1 MRRMSQLSQVHEHL
15 ESADTDFLFF
25 SQTICPYCTR
35 AERTLEAHG
44 LTYTEVNLD
53 HHDGLREQVVAETRH
68 RTVPVVFDLRG
79 DEPVFVGG
87 SDHLLEHL

>member
-1 MRRMSQLSQVHEHL
+1 MSRVLEHL
-15 ESADTDFLFF
+15 ESAETDFLFF
-25 SQTICPYCTR
+25 SQPICPYCTL
-35 AERTLEAHG
+35 AERTLDAHG

-53 HHDGLREQVVAETRH
+53 HYEGLRKDLVAETRH

-87 SDHLLEHL
+87 SDNLLEYL

>member
-1 MRRMSQLSQVHEHL
+1 VSRVFEHL
-15 ESADTDFLFF
+15 ESAETDFLFF
-25 SQTICPYCTR
+25 SQTVCPYCTR
-35 AERTLEAHG
+35 AERALDAHG
-44 LTYTEVNLD
+44 LTHTEVNLD
-53 HHDGLREQVVAETRH
+53 HHDGLSEAVVAETRH

>member
-1 MRRMSQLSQVHEHL
+1 MSQVLEHL
-15 ESADTDFLFF
+15 ESAETDFLFF
-25 SQTICPYCTR
+25 RQTICPYCTR
-35 AERTLEAHG
+35 TERTLDAHG

-53 HHDGLREQVVAETRH
+53 HYEGLREDLEAETRH

-87 SDHLLEHL
+87 SDHLLEYL

>member
-1 MRRMSQLSQVHEHL
+1 LSQVLEHL
-15 ESADTDFLFF
+15 ESAGTDFLFF
-25 SQTICPYCTR
+25 SQTICPYCTL
-35 AERTLEAHG
+35 AERTLDAHG

-53 HHDGLREQVVAETRH
+53 HYEGLREDLVAETRH

-87 SDHLLEHL
+87 SDHLLEYL

>member
-15 ESADTDFLFF
+15 KSADTDFLFF

-35 AERTLEAHG
+35 AERTLDAHG

-53 HHDGLREQVVAETRH
+53 LYDGLREQVVIETRH

-87 SDHLLEHL
+87 SDHLMEYL

>member
-1 MRRMSQLSQVHEHL
+1 MSQVREHL

-44 LTYTEVNLD
+44 LTYTEINLD
-53 HHDGLREQVVAETRH
+53 LYDGLREQVVVETKH
-68 RTVPVVFDLRG
+68 RTVPVLFDLRG
-79 DEPVFVGG
+79 DEPIFVGG
-87 SDHLLEHL
+87 SDHLLESL

>member
-1 MRRMSQLSQVHEHL
+1 MSQVHEHL
-15 ESADTDFLFF
+15 KSADTDFFFF
-25 SQTICPYCTR
+25 SQTVCPYCTR
-35 AERTLEAHG
+35 AERTLDAHG

-53 HHDGLREQVVAETRH
+53 LYDGLREQVVTETRH

-87 SDHLLEHL
+87 SDHLLEYL